1 MHIINRG
8 DVMPRPRK
16 CRMVRFVPN
25 NPCFHPQLRNVEEV
39 VLSIEEVE
47 AIRLS
52 DFMGLDQDTA
62 AESMDVSRGTFQRII
77 YEARRKL
84 ADALINGKIIR
95 IEGGNYEVTSDKP
108 CCRENGKRCRD
119 KRCSKRENCEGGALK

>member
-1 MHIINRG
+1 
-8 DVMPRPRK
+8 MPRPRK
-16 CRMVRFVPN
+16 CRMVRFVPT
-25 NPCFHPQLRNVEEV
+25 NPCFHPQLRNAEEV

-52 DFMGLDQDTA
+52 DLMSLEQDAA

-77 YEARRKL
+77 NEARRKL

-108 CCRENGKRCRD
+108 CCKEHGKGCRG
-119 KRCSKRENCEGGALK
+119 KRCSKRENCEGGM

>member
-1 MHIINRG
+1 
-8 DVMPRPRK
+8 MPRPRK

-25 NPCFHPQLRNVEEV
+25 NPCFHPQLCNAEEV

-52 DFMGLDQDTA
+52 DFIGLDQDVA

-77 YEARRKL
+77 NEARRKL

-95 IEGGNYEVTSDKP
+95 IEGGNYEVTSDKH
-108 CCRENGKRCRD
+108 CCKEHSKRCTD
-119 KRCSKRENCEGGALK
+119 KKCSKRDICEGGV